1 MDVAMINLHNCSEYF
16 EMIASQ
22 PSYTFC
28 THEKFW
34 CLAFLE
40 EIRDS
45 RARWFTYLLGLGV
58 FSRWPCL
65 ALQKKLCTKL
75 EVSFLLG
82 SFSCGLHSTC

>member
-58 FSRWPCL
+58 FSRWPCF
-65 ALQKKLCTKL
+65 ALQKKFVYKTGS
-75 EVSFLLG
+75 VFSTGFIFLWLA
-82 SFSCGLHSTC
+82 